1 MKYRD
6 IQEERDTQIMGEL
19 DKMRQTERTTDSE
32 MRETD
37 RKNEKDR
44 QIETDPYH
52 NELLGVLLHTPDTP
66 LSCYSGHLNSL

>member
-1 MKYRD
+1 
-6 IQEERDTQIMGEL
+6 MGEL

-52 NELLGVLLHTPDTP
+52 NELLGVL
-66 LSCYSGHLNSL
+66 

>member
-1 MKYRD
+1 MIYRD

-44 QIETDPYH
+44 QKETDPYH
-52 NELLGVLLHTPDTP
+52 NEPLGVL
-66 LSCYSGHLNSL
+66 